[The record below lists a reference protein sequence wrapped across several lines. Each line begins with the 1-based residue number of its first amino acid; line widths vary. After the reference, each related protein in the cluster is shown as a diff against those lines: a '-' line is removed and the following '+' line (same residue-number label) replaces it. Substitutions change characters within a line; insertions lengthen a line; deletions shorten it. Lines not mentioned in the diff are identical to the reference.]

1 MATNLHKKE
10 MDQFTSIRSD
20 ITPKQRSNNIT
31 RYIQLKSKVK
41 IVKLTSRG
49 IDLYKHAKMS

>member
-20 ITPKQRSNNIT
+20 ITPKQRSNNI
-31 RYIQLKSKVK
+31 YK
-41 IVKLTSRG
+41 IHTTQIKGQNCQTNIKG
-49 IDLYKHAKMS
+49 D